1 MKSCQAEVDACPA
14 AMPATKSPCCNLLL
28 LQDIERLASGLPSL
42 SLDRL
47 SSGLGSMH
55 MVRCRFFGQ
64 LLGHAVAV
72 GMQALWL
79 DCSSWLPPP
88 LRTHAAA
95 FTLPCGLHTSV
106 WYLPALQVAIS
117 PIGSP
122 DNPDLASL
130 ASGSLSP
137 HAAAVASAAA
147 GATATFSLVPLPPG
161 DANGLNGLGK

>member
-1 MKSCQAEVDACPA
+1 MAVGVQAPCAELQC
-14 AMPATKSPCCNLLL
+14 MPAVTTAKARC
-28 LQDIERLASGLPSL
+28 SL
-42 SLDRL
+42 
-47 SSGLGSMH
+47 H
-55 MVRCRFFGQ
+55 
-64 LLGHAVAV
+64 HAVRVAHLS
-72 GMQALWL
+72 A
-79 DCSSWLPPP
+79 
-88 LRTHAAA
+88 
-95 FTLPCGLHTSV
+95 

-137 HAAAVASAAA
+137 HAAAGAGAAA